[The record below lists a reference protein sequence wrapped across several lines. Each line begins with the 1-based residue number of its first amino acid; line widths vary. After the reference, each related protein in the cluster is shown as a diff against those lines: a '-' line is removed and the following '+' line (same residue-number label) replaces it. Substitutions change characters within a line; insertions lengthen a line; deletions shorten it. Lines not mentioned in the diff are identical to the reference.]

1 MLELTPLL
9 ADHPNGIWDSKR
21 KEPIYE
27 QLYTYV
33 RTEIRA
39 GRISS
44 GSKLPSQRRLA
55 DHLNVSRN
63 TVDAAYQQ
71 LLAEGYLYSEP
82 RRGLFVSELPES
94 EKESRSEKS
103 KRKKVEASSLNNAQN
118 LWDSDD
124 SALDVGAV
132 LECASPEATN
142 EPLYDF
148 RYGDVDTQ
156 HFPYRLWRQF
166 LMKSLSLEH
175 ARLLQ
180 YGDQQGEIE
189 LRQQIA
195 EYLYQSRGVRCSPEQ
210 IVIGAGTQWLMDLLC
225 RLIGREAIYGMEE
238 PGYVRM
244 RKIFEDCRR
253 PPVAAKLDEWGIRV
267 DELKQGGVQAVYVTP
282 SHQFPTGTVMSVSRR
297 LELIEWARATG
308 GTIIEDDYDSEFRY
322 EGRPIPSLHS
332 LDTHGNTVY
341 VGTFSKSLMPSIR
354 IGYLVLPDKLMNAY
368 HTRGQHYKQT
378 TSRLD
383 QYTLALFMQSG
394 EWARH
399 LNRMRNLYKKRYLAL
414 LASIRTYMDPKVR
427 IIGAASGLHLLLQPN
442 NGMTEQELILAAEQ
456 SGVRVYPVAD
466 CYIDPPDASKQAQV
480 LLGYAGLNEEAI
492 EEGVK
497 TLSAAWNIERTK

>member
-9 ADHPNGIWDSKR
+9 ADDPNGIWDAKR

-27 QLYTYV
+27 QLYTYL

-39 GRISS
+39 GRIAS

-55 DHLNVSRN
+55 NHLNVSRN
-63 TVDAAYQQ
+63 TIDAAYQQ
-71 LLAEGYLYSEP
+71 LLAEGYLHSEP

-94 EKESRSEKS
+94 EAD
-103 KRKKVEASSLNNAQN
+103 EAAHPNNGQAVR
-118 LWDSDD
+118 DSGDA
-124 SALDVGAV
+124 SLDVGAV
-132 LECASPEATN
+132 LEAAKAAN

-148 RYGDVDTQ
+148 RYGNVDTQ

-166 LMKSLSLEH
+166 LMKSLSPEH

-180 YGDQQGEIE
+180 YGDRQGEIE

-195 EYLYQSRGVRCSPEQ
+195 DYLYQSRGVRCSPGQ
-210 IVIGAGTQWLMDLLC
+210 IVIGAGTQWLTDLLC

-238 PGYVRM
+238 PGYARI
-244 RKIFEDCRR
+244 RKVFEDCGRS
-253 PPVAAKLDEWGIRV
+253 PVAARLDESGIRV
-267 DELKQGGVQAVYVTP
+267 NELRQGGVQAVYVTP
-282 SHQFPTGTVMSVSRR
+282 SHQFPAGTVMSVSRR
-297 LELIEWARATG
+297 LELIEWARSAG

-332 LDTHGNTVY
+332 LDKHGNTVY
-341 VGTFSKSLMPSIR
+341 MGTFSKSLMPSIR
-354 IGYLVLPDKLMNAY
+354 IGYLVLPDKLLNAY
-368 HTRGQHYKQT
+368 QARGQQDKQT

-383 QYTLALFMQSG
+383 QYTLASFMQSG

-414 LASIRTYMDPKVR
+414 VASVRTCMDQKIR

-442 NGMTEQELILAAEQ
+442 NGMTEQELLNAGER

-466 CYIDPPDASKQAQV
+466 CYIDPPDASVPAQV
-480 LLGYAGLNEEAI
+480 LLGYAGMNEAAI

-497 TLSAAWNIERTK
+497 ILAAAWDIKSIRMR

>member
-27 QLYTYV
+27 QLYTYLKI
-33 RTEIRA
+33 EIRA

-55 DHLNVSRN
+55 GHLHVSRN

-71 LLAEGYLYSEP
+71 LLAEGYLHSEP
-82 RRGLFVSELPES
+82 RRGLFISELPEI
-94 EKESRSEKS
+94 EKAEIIR
-103 KRKKVEASSLNNAQN
+103 LNNAKN
-118 LWDSDD
+118 VWDSDD

-132 LECASPEATN
+132 LES
-142 EPLYDF
+142 EPAKAANGLLCDF

-166 LMKSLSLEH
+166 LMKSLSPEH
-175 ARLLQ
+175 SRLLQ

-195 EYLYQSRGVRCSPEQ
+195 EYLYQSRGVRCLPEQ
-210 IVIGAGTQWLMDLLC
+210 IVIGAGTQWLTDLLC
-225 RLIGREAIYGMEE
+225 RVIGRETVYGIEE
-238 PGYVRM
+238 PGYPRI
-244 RKIFEDCRR
+244 RKIFEDCGRS
-253 PPVAAKLDEWGIRV
+253 PVAARLDESGIRI
-267 DELKQGGVQAVYVTP
+267 DELAQGGVQVVYVTP

-297 LELIEWARATG
+297 LELIEWARAAG

-341 VGTFSKSLMPSIR
+341 VGTFSKSLMPSVR
-354 IGYLVLPDKLMNAY
+354 IGYLVLPDKLTNAY

-414 LASIRTYMDPKVR
+414 LTSIRTYMDPKVR

-442 NGMTEQELILAAEQ
+442 NGMTEQELIFAAEQ

-480 LLGYAGLNEEAI
+480 LLGYAGLNEAAI

>member
-9 ADHPNGIWDSKR
+9 TSNPDGIWDSHR

-27 QLYTYV
+27 QLYSYL
-33 RTEIRA
+33 RIEIRA

-55 DHLNVSRN
+55 GHLHVSRN

-71 LLAEGYLYSEP
+71 LLAEGYVHSEP

-94 EKESRSEKS
+94 EEALKRDRSQ
-103 KRKKVEASSLNNAQN
+103 LNKDEPTN
-118 LWDSDD
+118 LINGKNPWDSDD
-124 SALDVGAV
+124 SDLDGGAE
-132 LECASPEATN
+132 LESLNAAN

-166 LMKSLSLEH
+166 LMKSLSPEH

-180 YGDQQGEIE
+180 YGDPQGEIE

-195 EYLYQSRGVRCSPEQ
+195 EYLYQSRGVRCSPGQ

-225 RLIGREAIYGMEE
+225 RLIGREARYAMEE
-238 PGYVRM
+238 PGYPRM
-244 RKIFEDCRR
+244 RMIFEECGRA
-253 PPVAAKLDEWGIRV
+253 PVAVKLDESGIRV
-267 DELKQGGVQAVYVTP
+267 SELGQHEVQAVYITP

-297 LELIEWARATG
+297 LELIEWARAAG

-332 LDTHGNTVY
+332 LDKHGNTVY
-341 VGTFSKSLMPSIR
+341 VGTFSKSLMPSAR
-354 IGYLVLPDKLMNAY
+354 IGYLVLPDKLMPAY
-368 HTRGQHYKQT
+368 RTRGQHYKQT

-399 LNRMRNLYKKRYLAL
+399 LNRMRNLYKKRYSAL
-414 LASIRTYMDPKVR
+414 VAAIRTYMDQKVR
-427 IIGAASGLHLLLQPN
+427 IIGAAAGLHLLLKPN
-442 NGMTEQELILAAEQ
+442 NGMTEQESIGAAEKW
-456 SGVRVYPVAD
+456 GVRVYPAAD
-466 CYIDPPDASKQAQV
+466 CYIDPSDVSSPVKTQV
-480 LLGYAGLNEEAI
+480 LLGYAGLNEAAI

-497 TLSAAWNIERTK
+497 RLAIAWGIARI

>member
-9 ADHPNGIWDSKR
+9 AEHPNGIWDLKR
-21 KEPIYE
+21 KQPIYE
-27 QLYTYV
+27 QLYAHI

-71 LLAEGYLYSEP
+71 LLAEGYLHSEP

-94 EKESRSEKS
+94 EEEPRSGKSNIEKF
-103 KRKKVEASSLNNAQN
+103 EIAHLNQDKNR
-118 LWDSDD
+118 WDSDG
-124 SALDVGAV
+124 SALDVGDVA
-132 LECASPEATN
+132 ESAKAAN
-142 EPLYDF
+142 EPLCDF
-148 RYGDVDTQ
+148 RYGDVDTR

-166 LMKSLSLEH
+166 LMKSLSPEH
-175 ARLLQ
+175 ARLFQ
-180 YGDQQGEIE
+180 HGDQQGEIE

-195 EYLYQSRGVRCSPEQ
+195 EYLYQSRGVSCLPEQ

-225 RLIGREAIYGMEE
+225 RLIGREARYGMEE

-244 RKIFEDCRR
+244 RKIFEDCGRS
-253 PPVAAKLDEWGIRV
+253 PFAANLDESGIRV
-267 DELKQGGVQAVYVTP
+267 HELRQGGVQAVYVTP

-297 LELIEWARATG
+297 LELIEWARSAG

-332 LDTHGNTVY
+332 LDNHGNTVY
-341 VGTFSKSLMPSIR
+341 VGTFSKSLMPSVR

-368 HTRGQHYKQT
+368 QAKGQHYKQT

-414 LASIRTYMDPKVR
+414 LASIRTYMNQKVR
-427 IIGAASGLHLLLQPN
+427 IIGAASGLHLLLEPN
-442 NGMTEQELILAAEQ
+442 NGMTEQELIGAAEKW
-456 SGVRVYPVAD
+456 GVRVYPVAD
-466 CYIDPPDASKQAQV
+466 CYIDPPTASDQAQV
-480 LLGYAGLNEEAI
+480 LLGYAGANEAAI

-497 TLSAAWNIERTK
+497 ILAAAWDIQRIRRQ